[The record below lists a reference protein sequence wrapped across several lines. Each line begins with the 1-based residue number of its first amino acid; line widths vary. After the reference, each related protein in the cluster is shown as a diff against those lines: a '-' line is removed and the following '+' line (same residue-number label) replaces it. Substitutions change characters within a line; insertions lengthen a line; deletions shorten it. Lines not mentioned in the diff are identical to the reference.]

1 MRFNLKTKI
10 MKNYLALIVVLLLSV
25 GAKAQDRGSVLLNV
39 AGGYTFG
46 DRVDLYS
53 PDYVQFG
60 DGFQWG
66 GGFEYFIQQNS
77 SIGINYYRM
86 DTKMEAYGRA
96 LGAGPIVQLNAGNDS
111 GALNYIL
118 ADYTYYFNTGS
129 TTLKPYL
136 AAGLG
141 VGILETPQSGSNTN
155 FAWDFK
161 LGAKIKTGSPVSINL
176 QAYLQSMSEPIGS
189 STYWNNWYGPISYTD
204 YAVLYQF
211 GLGAVISYDFKSN
224 KM

>member
-1 MRFNLKTKI
+1 
-10 MKNYLALIVVLLLSV
+10 MKNYLALVVVLLLSAGV
-25 GAKAQDRGSVLLNV
+25 KAQDRGSVLLNV
-39 AGGYTFG
+39 YGGYNFA

-53 PDYVQFG
+53 PSYVQFG

-66 GGFEYFIQQNS
+66 GGFEYFVQQHS

-86 DTKMEAYGRA
+86 DTSMEAYGRPV
-96 LGAGPIVQLNAGNDS
+96 GSNGIGPITQLNPNNDS

-129 TTLKPYL
+129 ETLKPYFG
-136 AAGLG
+136 AGLG
-141 VGILETPQSGSNTN
+141 VGILETPQSGSETN
-155 FAWDFK
+155 FAWDLK
-161 LGAKIKTGSPVSINL
+161 LGAKIKTGGPVSINL

-189 STYWNNWYGPISYTD
+189 STYWNSWYGPISYTD

>member
-1 MRFNLKTKI
+1 
-10 MKNYLALIVVLLLSV
+10 MKNYYALIVVLLLSV

-39 AGGYTFG
+39 YGGYNFS

-60 DGFQWG
+60 DGFQFG
-66 GGFEYFIQQNS
+66 GGFEYFVTPTG

-86 DTKMEAYGRA
+86 NTSMEAYGRP
-96 LGAGPIVQLNAGNDS
+96 LGSGVGPVVQLNEGNDS

-129 TTLKPYL
+129 ETLTPYFG
-136 AAGLG
+136 AGLG
-141 VGILETPQSGSNTN
+141 VGILESPNQGSETN
-155 FAWDFK
+155 FAWDLK

>member
-1 MRFNLKTKI
+1 
-10 MKNYLALIVVLLLSV
+10 MKNYLTLVVVLLMSV
-25 GAKAQDRGSVLLNV
+25 GVKAQDRGSVLLNV

-53 PDYVQFG
+53 PSYVQFG

-86 DTKMEAYGRA
+86 DTSMEAYGR
-96 LGAGPIVQLNAGNDS
+96 LGGAPAGPVVKLNAANDK

-141 VGILETPQSGSNTN
+141 VGILETPQNGSNTN

-189 STYWNNWYGPISYTD
+189 STYWNSWYGPISYTD

>member
-1 MRFNLKTKI
+1 
-10 MKNYLALIVVLLLSV
+10 MKNYFTLLIVLLFSL

-39 AGGYTFG
+39 YGGYNFS

-53 PDYVQFG
+53 PSYVQFG

-66 GGFEYFIQQNS
+66 GGFEYFVQQHS

-86 DTKMEAYGRA
+86 STSMEAYGRP
-96 LGAGPIVQLNAGNDS
+96 LGSGVGPIVQLNEGKDS
-111 GALNYIL
+111 GALNYVL

-129 TTLKPYL
+129 STLTPYFG
-136 AAGLG
+136 AGLG
-141 VGILETPQSGSNTN
+141 VGILESPSQGSNTN
-155 FAWDFK
+155 FAWDLK

-189 STYWNNWYGPISYTD
+189 STYWDYWYGPITYTN
-204 YAVLYQF
+204 YATLYQF
-211 GLGAVISYDFKSN
+211 GLGAVISYDFKAN